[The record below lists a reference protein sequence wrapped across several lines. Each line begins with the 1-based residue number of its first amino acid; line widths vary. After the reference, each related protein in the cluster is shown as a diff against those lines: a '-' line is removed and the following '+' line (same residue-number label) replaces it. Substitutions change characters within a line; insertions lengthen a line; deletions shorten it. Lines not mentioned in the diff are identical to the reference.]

1 MYLAQLATNRTD
13 EAGET
18 LASLRKLMRDEVSS
32 YLELAVDY
40 GSFGAW
46 DEALGVLDR
55 LIRSGN
61 ERASSYPLLYYYAG
75 YASQKKG
82 ARPMRLGTS
91 SSPRRCRP
99 TTASPSSWR

>member
-1 MYLAQLATNRTD
+1 
-13 EAGET
+13 
-18 LASLRKLMRDEVSS
+18 MRDEVSS

-61 ERASSYPLLYYYAG
+61 ERASSYPLLYYYAALRVAEEG
-75 YASQKKG
+75 RDGGRGPVLQA
-82 ARPMRLGTS
+82 A
-91 SSPRRCRP
+91 PRRCLP